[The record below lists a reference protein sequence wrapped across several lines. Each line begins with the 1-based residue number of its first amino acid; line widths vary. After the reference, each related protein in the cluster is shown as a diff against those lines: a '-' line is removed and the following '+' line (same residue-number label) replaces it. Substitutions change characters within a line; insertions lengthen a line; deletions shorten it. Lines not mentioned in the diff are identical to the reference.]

1 MAFNVSC
8 RVQADGVPVQQ
19 MTSVE
24 VSDEKF
30 FDFLNKRCLM
40 HGCSIVLTRQLKPWC
55 AVKASKSIVPFK
67 GRTNLQ
73 SLSYAR
79 EIPVNPSTD
88 ILVVG
93 SGPSGLGA
101 AIAAARLGASVKIIE
116 QYGFLGGNLTAGLVG
131 PCMTSYSLDGSI
143 QLVRGIFD
151 EFVRTMETAGGAVHP
166 SKTKSG
172 SPYSGFMRFGH
183 EAVTPFDPEAAKFT
197 AMGMCDRAGVE
208 LLLHSFVVDTVVDG
222 DAITGVVVANK
233 SGLEVVPASIVI
245 DCTGDGD
252 VAARG
257 NAKYEY
263 GRVQDGGTQP
273 MTLFFRISHVDDDAV
288 ERYQADHPDE
298 LFPYEHVVEEA
309 HKRGDYDLPRR
320 GVQLFKTQEAG
331 VWRVNTTRVLDVN
344 GTNARDISRAEVEA
358 RRQVVE
364 LMRFFHDRLPGLEE
378 CRLLDTATTIGVRE
392 SRRVMGV
399 RMLTLDDL
407 VEGREFEDVIA
418 VAGYPVDIHSPVS
431 SAGPFDEGIPSTA
444 NIYEIPFSCLVPEAM
459 DGLLLAGR
467 CVSATHEALAAIR
480 VMPPSFAMGE
490 AAGTAAAQAVQ
501 ANVKPRDV
509 SVEKLQRQ
517 LVDQGAFLGPRF
529 TSTPSSTASTAQDGG
544 EES

>member
-1 MAFNVSC
+1 M
-8 RVQADGVPVQQ
+8 
-19 MTSVE
+19 
-24 VSDEKF
+24 
-30 FDFLNKRCLM
+30 
-40 HGCSIVLTRQLKPWC
+40 
-55 AVKASKSIVPFK
+55 
-67 GRTNLQ
+67 Q
-73 SLSYAR
+73 SLNYSR
-79 EIPVNPSTD
+79 EIPIGTPTD
-88 ILVVG
+88 VLVVG
-93 SGPSGLGA
+93 GGPSGLGA
-101 AIAAARLGASVKIIE
+101 AIAAARNGATVKIVE

-151 EFVRTMETAGGAVHP
+151 EFVREMEKTGGAVHP

-172 SPYSGFMRFGH
+172 TPYSGFMKFGH
-183 EAVTPFDPEAAKFT
+183 EAVTPFDPESAKFT
-197 AMGMCDRAGVE
+197 AMEMCESAGVE
-208 LLLHSFVVDTVVDG
+208 FLFHSFVVDTVVSG
-222 DAITGVVVANK
+222 NAVTGVVVANK

-257 NAKYEY
+257 DAKYEY
-263 GRVQDGGTQP
+263 GRVQDGETQP
-273 MTLFFRISHVDDDAV
+273 MTLFFRISDVDDEVV
-288 ERYQADHPDE
+288 ERYRAEYPDE
-298 LFPYEHVVEEA
+298 LFPYEHIVEEA
-309 HKRGDYDLPRR
+309 HRTGGYDLPRR

-344 GTNARDISRAEVEA
+344 GTNASDISRAEVEA

-364 LMRFFHDRLPGLEE
+364 LMRFFHDQLPGLDK

-399 RMLTLDDL
+399 YMLTLEDL
-407 VEGREFEDVIA
+407 VEGRQFDDVVA
-418 VAGYPVDIHSPVS
+418 VAGYPVDIHDPVS

-444 NIYEIPFSCLVPEAM
+444 NIYEIPYSCLVPESM

-490 AAGTAAAQAVQ
+490 AAGTAAAQAVSASVQ
-501 ANVKPRDV
+501 PREV
-509 SVEKLQRQ
+509 NVEKLQHQ
-517 LVDQGAFLGPRF
+517 LLDQNAFLGPRLAAA
-529 TSTPSSTASTAQDGG
+529 SSAGLSSVKSGG
-544 EES
+544 EQV